1 MILKN
6 NPKKL
11 NLTMEQTEVM
21 KPTEPLDDNLF
32 LDNDFGSQITEQLDP
47 DLLQLIEDYEPNET

>member
-1 MILKN
+1 
-6 NPKKL
+6 
-11 NLTMEQTEVM
+11 MEQTEEM

-32 LDNDFGSQITEQLDP
+32 LYNDFGSQITEQLEP